1 MLGVQDTAPQGQPLA
16 APATVPEA
24 TNDGT
29 VADGNANE
37 GGAGP
42 AAPEGVK
49 PASSAKG
56 PAGFKPPVAPPVTE
70 PAPAYAPNFK
80 FKVLDKELEFDE
92 FIRPAIKDAEVEK
105 KIRDL
110 YERAHGLDSVKSDR
124 QTLRSELTQTK
135 EKMGKTDAALET
147 LGGFV
152 QKGDFDSFFES
163 LNIPKQNIL
172 QYALSLVQ
180 REQWTPEQKAQWD
193 ASRQAQQQAAYYQ
206 GQNQE
211 LEARQQQFV
220 VQQKEFELANVV
232 SRPEL
237 QGIIQAYETGM
248 GSPGAFRQYVI
259 RIGQAL
265 EAQGQD
271 VSAEQAVMEAVRHL
285 NAVNPQ
291 LAVAPG
297 GQVAPGTVQPNQ
309 KPVIPNIQGRGT
321 SPVRTAVRTMEDL
334 KKLARERVAQEG

>member
-16 APATVPEA
+16 APAAAPEA
-24 TNDGT
+24 TNDGA

-42 AAPEGVK
+42 AAPEGAK

-56 PAGFKPPVAPPVTE
+56 PAGFKPPVASPVTE

-291 LAVAPG
+291 LAVAPV

-321 SPVRTAVRTMEDL
+321 SPVRTAVRTMDDL